1 MDQSKGEI
9 VSGPHGYEENSL
21 IIQLRNTSISTENKN
36 GNNAM
41 CSCKMP
47 QGVH

>member
-1 MDQSKGEI
+1 MDQSKGEF
-9 VSGPHGYEENSL
+9 VSGPHGNEESL
-21 IIQLRNTSISTENKN
+21 MIQLRNTAILAETKME
-36 GNNAM
+36 NNAT

>member
-1 MDQSKGEI
+1 MDQPKGEI
-9 VSGPHGYEENSL
+9 VSGPHGYEEKCL
-21 IIQLRNTSISTENKN
+21 ITQFRNTSISAEDKN
-36 GNNAM
+36 RNHAM